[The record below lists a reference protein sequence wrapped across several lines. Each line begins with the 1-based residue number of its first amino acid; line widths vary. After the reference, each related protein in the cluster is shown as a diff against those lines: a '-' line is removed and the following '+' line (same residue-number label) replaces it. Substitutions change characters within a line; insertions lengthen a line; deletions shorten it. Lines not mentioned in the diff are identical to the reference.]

1 MDTTKPPHEYTT
13 LDALK
18 SRLDDLRLQIH
29 LGGMEAQQEFD
40 ELVSE
45 VERLGRKSGR
55 KVATA
60 GRLLLQRIREL
71 ESRLIVRD

>member
-18 SRLDDLRLQIH
+18 SRLEDLRLQIH

-40 ELVSE
+40 ELMIE
-45 VERLGRKSGR
+45 VERLARKSAR
-55 KVATA
+55 KTRTA
-60 GRLLLQRIREL
+60 ARLLLQRVREL